1 MGFLF
6 VRFCS
11 AISQPLRKWL
21 KRLLKRLKPSRNSFI
36 SLIAWTYSK
45 DNMCLSLCVWVCVWK
60 KKRKRGDKDLIRH
73 VAERQIDHVYTL
85 WEEKKSWLFIESERG
100 RVRKSKRQ
108 GSLTVSTFS
117 FFLVSRIERTRI
129 FFYSPPPSLTSTV
142 GDEITRWDSWKK
154 GERSGGAVGNRSNG
168 PCVGSRSRARL
179 IALSNYHVDGR
190 PCVAVSRGRC

>member
-129 FFYSPPPSLTSTV
+129 FFYSPPPFSHIDCWRRDNEMRQLKKGREKRGSRWQQVQWPVCRVT
-142 GDEITRWDSWKK
+142 ITRSIDRVKQL
-154 GERSGGAVGNRSNG
+154 
-168 PCVGSRSRARL
+168 SRRWQ
-179 IALSNYHVDGR
+179 ALCGR
-190 PCVAVSRGRC
+190 VSR